1 MTQQSA
7 QKDRYAVFGFPI
19 AHSKSPRIHT
29 LFAAQTGQALEYAAL
44 EVAAEQFSAR
54 AREFFAGGGKGLNC
68 TVPLKELAWR
78 FADIRSERAERAK
91 AVNTLAL
98 RPDGSVFG
106 DNTDGAG
113 LLRDLTIN
121 LGLDIAGKSVLIL
134 GAGGAARGI
143 LQPLLRSG
151 PDHLMIA
158 NRTAAKA
165 EALAAEFADLG
176 EVEASG
182 FDALAGRAFDLI
194 LNATTASLTGEL
206 PPLPNGILARKGSC
220 YDLAY
225 AQGPTPFVRWGY
237 DAGAVICMDGLGMLV
252 EQAAEAF
259 RIWRGIYPETAP
271 VIALINRERGLS
283 G

>member
-29 LFAAQTGQALEYAAL
+29 LFAAQTGQSLEYAAL

-143 LQPLLRSG
+143 LQPLLRAG

-176 EVEASG
+176 KVEASG

-194 LNATTASLTGEL
+194 LNATAASLTGEL
-206 PPLPNGILARKGSC
+206 PPLPNGILARNGSC

-225 AQGPTPFVRWGY
+225 AQGPTPFVRWGH

-259 RIWRGIYPETAP
+259 RIWRGIYPDTAS
-271 VIALINRERGLS
+271 VITLINRERGLA